1 MTFSNSYILIFLVLL
16 YWLKSLSTMLNE
28 LSDSF
33 CLSLVS
39 KLKGKASNILPLR
52 MWTAVGFT
60 YYSFIRFKN
69 YVFIVA
75 LGLRCCTQAFSSSS
89 EWWFLSGCR
98 VWASH
103 CGGLSCGRALA
114 LGTWASGVAACRLS
128 GWSSQALEC
137 RLSSCGTRA

>member
-1 MTFSNSYILIFLVLL
+1 M
-16 YWLKSLSTMLNE
+16 YWLESLSTMLNK

-60 YYSFIRFKN
+60 YYSFIRFKKL
-69 YVFIVA
+69 FTVA
-75 LGLRCCTQAFSSSS
+75 LGIHCCTQAFSSSS
-89 EWWFLSGCR
+89 EWWLLSSCS

-103 CGGLSCGRALA
+103 CGGFSCCKAQV
-114 LGTWASGVAACRLS
+114 LGTWASAVVA
-128 GWSSQALEC
+128 
-137 RLSSCGTRA
+137 CGLYAGFTIF

>member
-1 MTFSNSYILIFLVLL
+1 M
-16 YWLKSLSTMLNE
+16 YWLESLSTMLNKLSDSFCLSLVSKLNK

-60 YYSFIRFKN
+60 YYSFIRFKKL
-69 YVFIVA
+69 FTVA
-75 LGLRCCTQAFSSSS
+75 LGIHCCTQAFSSSS
-89 EWWFLSGCR
+89 EWWLLSSCS

-103 CGGLSCGRALA
+103 CGGLSCCRALA
-114 LGTWASGVAACRLS
+114 PGAWASAVAVRGLQQLQCVGS
-128 GWSSQALEC
+128 
-137 RLSSCGTRA
+137 SSCIMRA

>member
-1 MTFSNSYILIFLVLL
+1 
-16 YWLKSLSTMLNE
+16 MLNK

-60 YYSFIRFKN
+60 YYSFIRFKKL
-69 YVFIVA
+69 FIVA
-75 LGLRCCTQAFSSSS
+75 LGIHCCTQAFSSSS
-89 EWWFLSGCR
+89 EWWLLSSCS

-103 CGGLSCGRALA
+103 CGGLSCCRALA
-114 LGTWASGVAACRLS
+114 LGTWASAVAAC
-128 GWSSQALEC
+128 G
-137 RLSSCGTRA
+137 LSS